1 MTIDLTCQ
9 KCEGTFELDAQDL
22 IDGTEKLVCPHC
34 GHKAPTNVQED
45 FVSALTEMRTQVAAL
60 GKKFAVSLALETEDL
75 EDELDDDDEESDEDE
90 ESDDEE
96 LDFDEDEDVEDEEDY
111 DEDEDER

>member
-34 GHKAPTNVQED
+34 GQKAATNIQED

-60 GKKFAVSLALETEDL
+60 GKRFTVSMSLETEEL
-75 EDELDDDDEESDEDE
+75 EDELDEDEETDEDE
-90 ESDDEE
+90 ESDDDE
-96 LDFDEDEDVEDEEDY
+96 LDFDEDEESDDEEDY

>member
-9 KCEGTFELDAQDL
+9 KCEGTFELDAGDL
-22 IDGTEKLVCPHC
+22 IEGTEKLVCPHC
-34 GHKAPTNVQED
+34 GQKVATNIQED
-45 FVSALTEMRTQVAAL
+45 FVAALTEMRTQVAVL
-60 GKKFAVSLALETEDL
+60 GKKFSVSMSLETEDL
-75 EDELDDDDEESDEDE
+75 EDELDEDEESDDDEE

-111 DEDEDER
+111 DEDEPES